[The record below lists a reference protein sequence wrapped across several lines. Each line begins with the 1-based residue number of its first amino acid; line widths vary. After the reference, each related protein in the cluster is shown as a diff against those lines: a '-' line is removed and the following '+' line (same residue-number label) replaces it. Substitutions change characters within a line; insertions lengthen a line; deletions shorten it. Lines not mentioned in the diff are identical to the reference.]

1 MTELSK
7 FNISKLDSYL
17 SEFGIDQTWMN
28 ILATH
33 ICKRSELNYILSDSR
48 FVGYSIFDDDLIEG
62 LTIGEIGVLY
72 EYCVSKESVNSR
84 KSNGQYFTPDDV
96 SKFMVSFAD
105 SFGQGV
111 WLDPCSGIGNL
122 SWHLVSAQE
131 DPEEFLLNHVILSD
145 KDALALFIA
154 RVLLTVSF
162 QVSHSNLFDLIE
174 EKFVVL
180 DFLSTSNSALPEL
193 FTDSLRS
200 IPMHDFVIVNPPY
213 LAIEEDNRFE
223 TAKCRDLY
231 GYFLDNII
239 KTSTGFISV
248 NPQSYTNASK
258 FSSLRRLLLRNFR
271 SITIFNFD
279 NVPANIFRGIKF
291 GSTNTN
297 TANSTRASILVCN
310 REMGSHQITP
320 LIRWTTGERD
330 CLFEESKRL
339 LASIELTET
348 FFPKV
353 SPVFA
358 DLYLESLKWP
368 QLSTLISATPTAF
381 RLNIPSS
388 PRYFISALLSP
399 VRRASQRVIYFRDE
413 KSRDLAYLLINSSF
427 MYWWWRVRDGG
438 MTLSLETI
446 RSLPVPDFQ
455 IDYELVQQLMTSE
468 VTNKVYKNNAGAA
481 QENVKHSI
489 DTLNDLN
496 RLVCPIYASDLIL
509 LHKNSDISNSR
520 STRN

>member
-1 MTELSK
+1 MTDLNK
-7 FNISKLDSYL
+7 FNISKLESLL
-17 SEFGIDQTWMN
+17 SKYGIRQAWMN

-33 ICKRSELNYILSDSR
+33 VSRRSHLTYILENLSFS
-48 FVGYSIFDDDLIEG
+48 GHSILDDDLIEG

-72 EYCVSKESVNSR
+72 EFSVSAESASNR

-96 SKFMVSFAD
+96 SQFMVSFASD
-105 SFGQGV
+105 FGQGV

-122 SWHLVSAQE
+122 SWHLVSSQE
-131 DPEEFLLNHVILSD
+131 DPEEFLLKYMILSD
-145 KDALALFIA
+145 KDALALLIA

-162 QVSHSNLFDLIE
+162 QANQTTLFDLIE
-174 EKFVVL
+174 DRFVVL
-180 DFLSTSNSALPEL
+180 DFLSTSDFAHPDL
-193 FTDSLRS
+193 FTNSIQS
-200 IPMHDFVIVNPPY
+200 IPVHDFVIVNPPY
-213 LAIEEDNRFE
+213 LATEEDSRFE

-231 GYFLDNII
+231 GYFLENII
-239 KTSTGFISV
+239 KTSKGFISV

-271 SITIFNFD
+271 GITIFNFD
-279 NVPANIFRGIKF
+279 NVPANIFKGIKF

-310 REMGSHQITP
+310 REVGSHQITP

-330 CLFEESKRL
+330 DLFEESKRL

-358 DLYLESLKWP
+358 DLYLECLKWP
-368 QLSTLISATPTAF
+368 QLSTLISTTPTSF
-381 RLNIPSS
+381 PLNIPSS

-399 VRRASQRVIYFRDE
+399 VRRASQRVIYLRDE
-413 KSRDLAYLLINSSF
+413 KSRDLAYLLMNSSF

-455 IDYELVQQLMTSE
+455 VDARLVEQLMSSE
-468 VTNKVYKNNAGAA
+468 ITNKVYKNNAGAA

-496 RLVCPIYASDLIL
+496 HSVCPLYAKDLIL
-509 LHKNSDISNSR
+509 LHKNSDISNLR

>member
-17 SEFGIDQTWMN
+17 AEFGIHQTWLN

-33 ICKRSELNYILSDSR
+33 ISKRSELKYILSDSR
-48 FVGYSIFDDDLIEG
+48 FVGHSIFDDDLVGG

-72 EYCVSKESVNSR
+72 EYCVSKESANSR

-105 SFGQGV
+105 SFGTGV

-145 KDALALFIA
+145 KDELALFIA

-162 QVSHSNLFDLIE
+162 QVNHSDLFDLIQ

-180 DFLSTSNSALPEL
+180 DFLSTSDSALPDL
-193 FTDSLRS
+193 FTDSLQS
-200 IPMHDFVIVNPPY
+200 IPVHDFVIVNPPY
-213 LAIEEDNRFE
+213 LATEEDNRFE

-231 GYFLDNII
+231 GYFLENII
-239 KTSTGFISV
+239 KTSKGFISV

-258 FSSLRRLLLRNFR
+258 FSSLRRLLIRNFR
-271 SITIFNFD
+271 GITIFNFD
-279 NVPANIFRGIKF
+279 NVPANIFKGIKF

-310 REMGSHQITP
+310 REVGSHQITP

-330 CLFEESKRL
+330 GLFEESKRL

-358 DLYLESLKWP
+358 DLYLECLKWP
-368 QLSTLISATPTAF
+368 QLSTLISTTPTAF
-381 RLNIPSS
+381 PLNIPSS

-399 VRRASQRVIYFRDE
+399 VRRASQRVIYLRDE

-455 IDYELVQQLMTSE
+455 VDARLVEQLMGSE
-468 VTNKVYKNNAGAA
+468 ITNKVYKNNAGAA

-496 RLVCPIYASDLIL
+496 HLVCPLYAKDLIL

-520 STRN
+520 INRN